1 MTGKAAGERCGEE
14 KLCSMT
20 CCPCN
25 LDVKK
30 LTPLVNA
37 PRYICKMCGRVA
49 NDKMNLC
56 EPVPMN

>member
-1 MTGKAAGERCGEE
+1 MAAKTECPRCGEE

-20 CCPCN
+20 CCPCD

-30 LTPLVNA
+30 LVPLVNE

-49 NDKMNLC
+49 NEKVNLC
-56 EPVPMN
+56 QPVPMG